1 MQQNF
6 LSPTGFR
13 FIVKRLPNV
22 SFYVQS
28 ASIPG
33 INMGFTPTA
42 TPFKTLKSA
51 GDKLNHESFSI
62 TIRVDEYMESYN
74 EIYNWMVALTKNES
88 YSQFADLKASEYG
101 LYSDASLVVL
111 NSRQNPALEVT
122 LKDVFPVSL
131 SEIRFDTTQSSIN
144 YVTCDITFEHN
155 GHTVNRIGS

>member
-13 FIVKRLPNV
+13 FVVKRLPNV

-33 INMGFTPTA
+33 MSMGFTPSP
-42 TPFKTLKSA
+42 TPFKTLKFA
-51 GDKLNHESFSI
+51 GDKLNHDAFTV

-88 YSQFADLKASEYG
+88 YSQFAALESGEYG
-101 LYSDASLVVL
+101 IYSDASLIVL
-111 NSRQNPALEVT
+111 NSRQNPALEVYY
-122 LKDVFPVSL
+122 KDVFPVSI
-131 SEIRFDTTQSSIN
+131 SDIRFDTTQSSIN

-155 GHTVNRIGS
+155 GHTVKRISG

>member
-13 FIVKRLPNV
+13 FIIKRLPNV
-22 SFYVQS
+22 SFFVQS

-33 INMGFTPTA
+33 ISMGFTPFA

-51 GDKLNHESFSI
+51 GDKLEHEPFTL
-62 TIRVDEYMESYN
+62 TIRVDENMVSYN

-88 YSQFADLKASEYG
+88 YSQFAQLESSEFG
-101 LYSDASLVVL
+101 LYSDAALVVL

-122 LKDVFPVSL
+122 FKDVFPVSL

-155 GHTVNRIGS
+155 GHVVKQIG